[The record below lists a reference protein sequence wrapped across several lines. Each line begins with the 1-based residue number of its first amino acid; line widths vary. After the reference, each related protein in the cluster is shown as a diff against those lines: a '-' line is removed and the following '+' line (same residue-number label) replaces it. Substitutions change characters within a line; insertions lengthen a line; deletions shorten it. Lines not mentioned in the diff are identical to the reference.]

1 MTRLDNIAARQGK
14 TRVRDA
20 FFAACVALVAA
31 ISITTVS
38 TASHAASTKAPVSV
52 TQR

>member
-1 MTRLDNIAARQGK
+1 MTRLDNIATRQSQ
-14 TRVRDA
+14 TRIRDA
-20 FFAACVALVAA
+20 FFAMCVAVAAA

-38 TASHAASTKAPVSV
+38 TASHAASTSPVV